1 MTSNW
6 LSEWLFGRGGGGPAR
21 PDRNQAEGQHHPHN
35 PLNYPVQNDRR
46 PDSINRDDQD
56 FADNL
61 SYHRLRPD
69 EGHSPHRPRRVHYN
83 GRRDLPGTYP
93 DSQSS
98 DYRHGHSSDEDL
110 DSLALFGSSR
120 STSSHL
126 PSTIST
132 GWSHKGNSDVGLTP
146 TTSDDGSVP
155 FNNIV
160 PVSRAHRGGRYIV
173 QYRPSSAHPHTAGRE
188 IGSRLFYPELE
199 ASEVP
204 AVLLGPVEL
213 SAAERQPAH
222 WRSQPQEPSPEP
234 PINFDLTPPPLPT
247 PRVYELPANPY
258 IPGHCNPL
266 PPPIVPPRPTQRG
279 PIPQPADLS
288 WESLSS
294 DEKPEADLA
303 LGFKIWSQGSR
314 GKLEKQLKKG
324 CKNEKVKEVLDILK
338 NSASKFKQHSSLFES
353 PILECL
359 KAPSDKRNKCLLG
372 LVSAMQEEGHKLK
385 SIGKSTGDNVL
396 TKLLCIRRTSTFQQ
410 QINALNFLLKQ
421 GARSLV
427 KKRDAQGCS
436 PLDYAVLSGNAGAV
450 ALLLQYQADP
460 MSQNRSQKSARD
472 IAMESASR
480 LTQGGSELMIN
491 NHAHIMNLLFRDGQ
505 PCTRARAD

>member
-1 MTSNW
+1 MTV
-6 LSEWLFGRGGGGPAR
+6 
-21 PDRNQAEGQHHPHN
+21 DH
-35 PLNYPVQNDRR
+35 
-46 PDSINRDDQD
+46 I
-56 FADNL
+56 
-61 SYHRLRPD
+61 RLT
-69 EGHSPHRPRRVHYN
+69 
-83 GRRDLPGTYP
+83 GTIKT
-93 DSQSS
+93 
-98 DYRHGHSSDEDL
+98 L
-110 DSLALFGSSR
+110 
-120 STSSHL
+120 
-126 PSTIST
+126 
-132 GWSHKGNSDVGLTP
+132 P
-146 TTSDDGSVP
+146 TTSVIIDLDLTKTILPTVREEFITILRRRFGLSSIIWELQKHHFLLTVDY
-155 FNNIV
+155 FNRLV
-160 PVSRAHRGGRYIV
+160 AQWKLGRWSNTNNEYIV

-204 AVLLGPVEL
+204 PVLLGPVEL
-213 SAAERQPAH
+213 PAAERQPARWH
-222 WRSQPQEPSPEP
+222 SQPQRQSPES

-247 PRVYELPANPY
+247 PRVYELPANTYVPE
-258 IPGHCNPL
+258 PCNPG
-266 PPPIVPPRPTQRG
+266 PPPILSPRRTQRS
-279 PIPQPADLS
+279 PIPLPADLS

-294 DEKPEADLA
+294 TEKPEADLA

-314 GKLEKQLKKG
+314 EKLGKQLKKG

-372 LVSAMQEEGHKLK
+372 LVIAMQEEGHKLK
-385 SIGKSTGDNVL
+385 SIGKSTGDTVL
-396 TKLLCIRRTSTFQQ
+396 TKLLSIRRTSTFQQ
-410 QINALNFLLKQ
+410 QVNALNFLLRQ

-427 KKRDAQGCS
+427 NKRDAQGCS

-460 MSQNRSQKSARD
+460 MSQNRSQKGARD

-491 NHAHIMNLLFRDGQ
+491 NHAHIMSLLFRDGQ